1 MDIHDDE
8 EPDEKGTAQGGGAN
22 DDPETEGD
30 TASGGAP
37 EPPDEP

>member
-1 MDIHDDE
+1 MSTDDDE
-8 EPDEKGTAQGGGAN
+8 NDGAETQGGGEGE
-22 DDPETEGD
+22 DPETEGD